1 MPKIAG
7 VNLLG
12 VLLGAIAM
20 FFIGFVWYGLLFT
33 QPWMEANGLFLS
45 GEGESAVMQWLTA
58 EGVQSSAGGSD
69 PMIML
74 AGFVQSLVLCFGLGW
89 FMKQQAVTG
98 TSAAV
103 MFGLWASLL
112 IGVPLAAYDAI
123 YTPWHSIAG
132 LLVDGSHTVATFIV
146 ACAILAMFD
155 KG

>member
-7 VNLLG
+7 VNVLGGLLAA
-12 VLLGAIAM
+12 VAM

-33 QPWMEANGLFLS
+33 LPWMEANGLFLS

-58 EGVQSSAGGSD
+58 EGVQSSAGGPD

-89 FMKQQAVTG
+89 FMKQKGVTG
-98 TSAAV
+98 LSAAV
-103 MFGLWASLL
+103 TYGLGLSLL
-112 IGVPLAAYDAI
+112 IGVPLAAYDTI

-132 LLVDGSHTVATFIV
+132 LLVDGSHTVVTFVV
-146 ACAILAMFD
+146 ACAIMSRFD
-155 KG
+155 